1 MRLRMKQMLAIL
13 LIFILTSSIL
23 ADVVPIYA
31 NPVLGGNAHVTP
43 VKQSGKPPTKRYA
56 VGFMSFEI
64 WTNSSGQWVTKGK
77 GDPVSI
83 EYPYTFS
90 FPGRVVRDV
99 KVHPFNNDTHNVIF
113 TDSRQEDFSRYENY
127 VGSSSAPDIKVE
139 PVYGTSSVSFTVQMN
154 GTLNATLPY
163 DVIFYEK
170 KDEVFAPLVQGLR
183 YYFPVLFEFELD
195 GFLQVRHFKT
205 DGTSIDSEFKNQ
217 DQSGSIQVNSTVSPK
232 VPTNSKYTYA
242 GYKKSVVASPSGGTL
257 ETGSPPSFTYDGTYD
272 TYYLNLYY
280 SEAATA
286 KPKLTVKHF
295 KSDNTPL
302 ASVFPDRVGE
312 DMDEGSTYSV
322 APPSNAG
329 YVYKGYK
336 SSKSAAAPLGP
347 ILTGNPSPMNFTF
360 SSGMFPAYTVY
371 HYYDEKTI
379 TPSDGVVK
387 VRHMVRTSPTGSFTM
402 KDESTIVVTPLPKS
416 HTENADNNYGTL
428 LGSSI
433 DYTKYLDT
441 WANVTSLKANLSIP
455 NFKTAYISFFYQDL
469 EQSSFKGDFDI
480 IPGTIEYG
488 EPFTLHPKDFVLETC
503 TYISHSFK
511 IVKAGNTTGWNG
523 PEVDGRTKDSNFTRA
538 TYPSLLGVGTFMVSM
553 RIKTSC
559 GEKWVAEKPLII
571 TDPSNNRP
579 PTFHIGFV
587 DKSEPTKALTQVIEG
602 AVVDLVVIDD
612 PSVPTPHDPDGD
624 SLHFDQFFFQQST
637 STFIQ
642 SLPNKYQVQGW
653 GMYNITMDTRGFHN
667 VCAQIRDDWGAT
679 ATACTFISV
688 VAKNPVPIVDCPPS
702 VIENHPI
709 SESAFKSNRSYSPII
724 GRTIDHSKDEWTNK
738 KAFYTNGTDKDI
750 TVEVS
755 LHVYDNTGLKSIDP
769 ATCKII
775 VKPDLPPIAVLE
787 VPKLAIRNEPTAIL
801 NKSYSPDGDE
811 IVRAE
816 YMYKYDA
823 KNNGFADDAW
833 KPINGTLE
841 KLTFNPDKVGKYL
854 FYVKVTED
862 YGKSGDTS
870 KTAEATLT
878 LDVVNNAPEV
888 FFEMEGK
895 NPQPDLNASTT
906 IRTDAMM
913 AWPVYVPNS
922 TELVY
927 NKNNLWRTNG
937 GGSIAAGDAQNF
949 GSSSYQASSFER
961 FGGNGSRGWHFPAQQ
976 DFGFGANNLSPWRAA
991 ERFTQE
997 GMIIDAASGRD
1008 ISYDPGEFLIKSNSK
1023 LVYFDKQIRTGS
1035 WPDLY
1040 NEITIYAL
1048 DPTKLS
1054 PVDYDG
1060 WSYKYRGGNPFAFQ
1074 LFLTKSEDTTITWQ
1088 VAGKHLFVISA
1099 ENRGSVK
1106 VAVYDA
1112 FTGTKL
1118 RESTKIINLDVNL
1131 TWGDKLITARG
1142 DKVILSRSS
1151 GTSNRPGQ
1159 AYEIFYELSPDLNA
1173 KKLNSWFVPNPRVAT
1188 NQTYAT
1194 KSPYHFDPEGNTYVF
1209 GGFNN
1214 GQGSFMDLNVAK
1226 YDSNM
1231 SLVWR
1236 RYLVTAGESSSP
1248 SEVGAPGMNGGFATL
1263 NYSPMEINPFANE
1276 ITVPVY
1282 EPYFNGGYQMSR
1294 ASLYTLDIKTGNVK
1308 RYLDGRLDPGL
1319 GNNAFEKHRMGW
1331 NGTQLQPYGITTAEG
1346 YRTNYESYGSCNT
1359 TVANATGTQVTAISG
1374 CVESGMYMQDGF
1386 FISLQEQYANSGQSY
1401 RKLYYKK
1408 GTPSTVPLVRQAFTN
1423 GQFLSNVTLKDVEIS
1438 YSFRMEDVAYDKET
1452 TGLSFRMKDTRNRY
1466 ALESDGRSFD
1476 LVKYVNGAR
1485 QVLKASTYPFESNK
1499 SYGVRI
1505 KAVGNKIDVF
1515 LNGIP
1520 VINVTDATYAEGKF
1534 GYYSNKAFVNF
1545 SAFTYKALTEIIE
1558 WSENYAIWDAGKAT
1572 ADVSYKN
1579 IQFIDPEND
1588 PKAGSYNWTIEHTPR
1603 FLNNQGVSAK
1613 NGKTFASEQLTFDKV
1628 GDYIVTLQAK
1638 DDPHPDYRHPNM
1650 TFDEY
1655 RKPSNAF
1662 KKKIIVHR
1670 RPVSVFTVRAATDG
1684 KIVWTDSSYD
1694 PDRYESPTKYSTEN
1708 TGVDY
1713 KATRGIFERKYYYKT
1728 PSGETVFEKLITPQ
1742 EKGLYEVG
1750 LAVKDEYNA
1759 WSDYTVAYLDIEK
1772 TPTANTPP
1780 VPGFT
1785 TNPINT
1791 FRGVPVTINS
1801 TAYDREDG
1809 GRENLPHQYF
1819 IRNITTGDAES
1830 LQSTSR
1836 TNWTKTF
1843 NSLGTF
1849 NIRQWVQDS
1858 AGAEAQISKQ
1868 VNIVNRLPV
1877 AQITFPTSTDQTKP
1891 TKITELRPEFKWSY
1905 YDADGDAQTR
1915 YQLRI
1920 YKYGGVQYL
1929 DTDVRPGSVSSW
1941 RPMADLPERVNLYV
1955 MVRVFDGYDWSEWSA
1970 PKFFYIETNL
1980 PPTADFDWAPK
1991 PVYEGDMIKLT
2002 TVLDDPDRDDL
2013 QVQFRITE
2021 PGGKLTTHT
2030 LMARYPYRIEAPIFQ
2045 GQQVGA
2051 YSVELT
2057 VSDSKAAPVV
2067 VRKTIQVLPL
2077 NILGEV
2083 RHTETWN
2090 ERRQSSNFKAT
2101 GDKER
2106 PRGYDVYWAGEKFV
2120 LRARTT
2126 ATGTATIASR
2136 VEVTADGYK
2145 AELTG
2150 SGPSSAEWAGELWD
2164 ERLETLPDGPLTF
2177 VFTAFYSNGTV
2188 KSVPVTVTISGNV
2201 NQTVGVHR
2209 RQ

>member
-1 MRLRMKQMLAIL
+1 MKIKKRMAVF
-13 LIFILTSSIL
+13 LIFIYLFSLFPTGLLDNAEAAEIPTISD
-23 ADVVPIYA
+23 ADVGGGDSNRFYFVAVFEYVTYQQHSGAWVPA
-31 NPVLGGNAHVTP
+31 EP
-43 VKQSGKPPTKRYA
+43 GKVAPPTSYTYNFDMPNRK
-56 VGFMSFEI
+56 I
-64 WTNSSGQWVTKGK
+64 KNVTI
-77 GDPVSI
+77 D
-83 EYPYTFS
+83 
-90 FPGRVVRDV
+90 
-99 KVHPFNNDTHNVIF
+99 PFNETKINENRSKWLEVF
-113 TDSRQEDFSRYENY
+113 YQSRYEAYRWNSV
-127 VGSSSAPDIKVE
+127 VGKSISDYAVIKNNQLGI
-139 PVYGTSSVSFTVQMN
+139 GTSHIEFDLQVS
-154 GTLNATLPY
+154 NATLDAINPDRKTVAGGLISY
-163 DVIFYEK
+163 TYNIPMLITIDCDPQLIIKHF
-170 KDEVFAPLVQGLR
+170 DTDGNSLTSVFPNSQETMTTR
-183 YYFPVLFEFELD
+183 YYDLVPPQNENYEYVGHKKSTIDDTLPGNIVSGNPQ
-195 GFLQVRHFKT
+195 GFTYNNNFNTFFLALYYK
-205 DGTSIDSEFKNQ
+205 KK
-217 DQSGSIQVNSTVSPK
+217 VSP
-232 VPTNSKYTYA
+232 
-242 GYKKSVVASPSGGTL
+242 
-257 ETGSPPSFTYDGTYD
+257 
-272 TYYLNLYY
+272 
-280 SEAATA
+280 

-295 KSDNTPL
+295 KTNGTPL
-302 ASVFPDRVGE
+302 NSVFQNREGIEMNVG
-312 DMDEGSTYSV
+312 SNYSV

-329 YVYKGYK
+329 YIYKGYK
-336 SSKSAAAPLGP
+336 SSKTVEDLPSGP
-347 ILTGNPSPMNFTF
+347 ILTGNPSPMNFTY

-371 HYYDEKTI
+371 HYYDDKPI
-379 TPSDGVVK
+379 TASDGEVK
-387 VRHMVRTSPTGSFTM
+387 VRHMVRKGTTGTFTM
-402 KDESTIVVTPLPKS
+402 KGENSLVVTPLPGQ
-416 HTENADNNYGTL
+416 HTENADNSYGTL
-428 LGSSI
+428 LGGSI

-441 WANVTSLKANLSIP
+441 WVNVTSLRANLSIP
-455 NFKTAYISFFYQDL
+455 NFKTAYISFFYENL

-503 TYISHSFK
+503 TYLSHSFK

-553 RIKTSC
+553 KIKTSC
-559 GEKWVAEKPLII
+559 GEKWVAEKPLVI

-602 AVVDLVVIDD
+602 TVLDLVVIDD
-612 PSVPTPHDPDGD
+612 PSIPTPHDPDGD

-637 STFIQ
+637 SPFIQ
-642 SLPNKYQVQGW
+642 SLPNKHQVQGW

-769 ATCKII
+769 ATCTII

-811 IVRAE
+811 IVKAE
-816 YMYKYDA
+816 YMVKYDA

-862 YGKSGDTS
+862 YGKSGDTA
-870 KTAEATLT
+870 KTAVATLT

-888 FFEMEGK
+888 SFEMEGK

-913 AWPVYVPNS
+913 AWPIYVPNS
-922 TELVY
+922 TEFVY
-927 NKNNLWRTNG
+927 NKNNLWGTNG

-949 GSSSYQASSFER
+949 GSSSYRSSSFEK
-961 FGGNGSRGWHFPAQQ
+961 FGGNGSRDWHFPAQQ

-991 ERFTQE
+991 ESFTQQS
-997 GMIIDAASGRD
+997 MLIDPVTGRD
-1008 ISYDPGEFLIKSNSK
+1008 ITYDPSSDIKFNSNSK
-1023 LVYFDKQIRTGS
+1023 LVYFDQQIRTGS

-1040 NEITIYAL
+1040 NEITIYGL
-1048 DPTKLS
+1048 DPTKVS
-1054 PVDYDG
+1054 PIEHDWQSG
-1060 WSYKYRGGNPFAFQ
+1060 RYKYRDGNPFAYRIQIFY
-1074 LFLTKSEDTTITWQ
+1074 SDHIITWQ
-1088 VAGKHLFVISA
+1088 VAGKNLFVFF
-1099 ENRGSVK
+1099 EQNGSYK

-1118 RESTKIINLDVNL
+1118 RESTKMINLDVNF
-1131 TWGDKLITARG
+1131 TYSDKLMTARG
-1142 DKVILSRSS
+1142 DKVILSRLS

-1188 NQTYAT
+1188 NQSYAT

-1226 YDSNM
+1226 YDANM

-1248 SEVGAPGMNGGFATL
+1248 SEVGAPGMNGSFATL
-1263 NYSPMEINPFANE
+1263 SYSPMEINPFANE

-1282 EPYFNGGYQMSR
+1282 EPYNSGGYPMSR
-1294 ASLYTLDIKTGNVK
+1294 ASLYTLDMKTGNVK
-1308 RYLDGRLDPGL
+1308 RYLDGRWDPGL

-1346 YRTNYESYGSCNT
+1346 YRTNYEKYGSDCAT
-1359 TVANATGTQVTAISG
+1359 RVASVSGTQVAITYG
-1374 CVESGMYMQDGF
+1374 CVESGMYVQNGLF
-1386 FISLQEQYANSGQSY
+1386 LTIQEQYSNSGYST

-1408 GTPSTVPLVRQAFTN
+1408 GTPSTAPLVRQAFTN
-1423 GQFLSNVTLKDVEIS
+1423 GQFLSNVTLKDVEMS

-1452 TGLSFRMKDTRNRY
+1452 TGLSFRMRDTKNRY

-1515 LNGIP
+1515 LNSIP
-1520 VINVTDATYAEGKF
+1520 VISVTDGSFAEGRF
-1534 GYYSNKAFVNF
+1534 GYYSNKAFVYF
-1545 SAFTYKALTEIIE
+1545 SAFTYKAIREVIE
-1558 WSENYAIWDAGKAT
+1558 WSDSYAIWDAGKAT
-1572 ADVSYKN
+1572 ADIAYKN

-1603 FLNNQGVSAK
+1603 FLNNQGLSAK

-1638 DDPHPDYRHPNM
+1638 DDPNPDYRHPSM

-1662 KKKIIVHR
+1662 KKKVTVHR
-1670 RPVSVFTVRAATDG
+1670 RPVSSFTVRAATDG
-1684 KIVWTDSSYD
+1684 KVIWTDSSYD
-1694 PDRYESPTKYSTEN
+1694 PDRYESATKYSTEN

-1728 PSGETVFEKLITPQ
+1728 PSGETVFEKLVTPQ

-1750 LAVKDEYNA
+1750 LAVKDEYAA
-1759 WSDYTVAYLDIEK
+1759 WSDYTVAYLDIARI
-1772 TPTANTPP
+1772 PTANTPP
-1780 VPGFT
+1780 VPGFST
-1785 TNPINT
+1785 SYTNT

-1809 GRENLPHQYF
+1809 ARENLPHQYYM
-1819 IRNITTGDAES
+1819 RNVTTGDAES

-1836 TNWTKTF
+1836 TSWTKTF

-1877 AQITFPTSTDQTKP
+1877 AQVTFPTSTDQTKP
-1891 TKITELRPEFKWSY
+1891 TKIMELRPEFKWSY
-1905 YDADGDAQTR
+1905 SDADGDAQTR

-1929 DTDVRPGSVSSW
+1929 DTDVRPGSVNSW

-1955 MVRVFDGYDWSEWSA
+1955 MVRVFDGYDWSDWSA
-1970 PKFFYIETNL
+1970 PKFFYIETNQ

-2030 LMARYPYRIEAPIFQ
+2030 LLARYPYRIEAPIFK

-2057 VSDSKAAPVV
+2057 VSDSKADPVV

-2136 VEVTADGYK
+2136 VEVTVDGYT

-2150 SGPSSAEWAGELWD
+2150 SGPSSAEWTGELWD
-2164 ERLETLPDGPLTF
+2164 ERLEKLPDGPLTF